1 MPGYIAVLGKPSRVN
16 LPWQFSDTTGIACAC
31 CTESPTWSAQ
41 GDRRTLGPGAAGCC
55 CSVPRKAA
63 TGYGHRT
70 SAASLA
76 TRVPVERAQGVAR
89 VWIDG
94 FLWRRR

>member
-1 MPGYIAVLGKPSRVN
+1 MTGRCTGLARPGCGVL
-16 LPWQFSDTTGIACAC
+16 
-31 CTESPTWSAQ
+31 
-41 GDRRTLGPGAAGCC
+41 

-63 TGYGHRT
+63 TGYGNRT